1 MVVEILNNKF
11 ENSGVSINQLHH
23 KLAILKDEWS
33 RVEVY
38 ANETYHSPFD
48 VLIEQVKR
56 EIRNCGFTLD
66 EDPGADSIETLG
78 DHKVG
83 MWIFYCSP
91 KVLVV
96 VHFNNQ
102 GVKYDN
108 GDVDVRITLTGIQVI
123 ELE

>member
-1 MVVEILNNKF
+1 MVVEILNHSRKLN
-11 ENSGVSINQLHH
+11 VSVSEL
-23 KLAILKDEWS
+23 KERLAILKDEWS

-56 EIRNCGFTLD
+56 EVRNCGFTLD
-66 EDPGADSIETLG
+66 EGPGADSIETLG

-108 GDVDVRITLTGIQVI
+108 GDVDVRITLAGIQVI